1 MIAECTH
8 PRKTPPKIC
17 AMNAETIK
25 AKKAG
30 ATAEVIYSVSSP
42 AKVFFSN
49 TTQYITN
56 TGVTRDMT
64 I

>member
-1 MIAECTH
+1 MAEWTQ

-25 AKKAG
+25 AKNAG
-30 ATAEVIYSVSSP
+30 ATAEVIYSVSAP
-42 AKVFFSN
+42 VKVLFSN
-49 TTQYITN
+49 TIQYITK
-56 TGVTRDMT
+56 TGVTRDIT